1 MPQLGVSAEVRT
13 ERGKNA
19 SRRLRATGRIPAIL
33 YGHKEDAL
41 ALTLNPKELSAILRS
56 GTGHNTIFS
65 LQIRDRGTTS
75 VMVKDWQYDPIKE
88 NLLHADLQRIAMDET
103 LHIHV
108 PITAVGEAKGVKVQ
122 AGIFEFVLRE
132 VEVECLPADIPEHI
146 AIDVSDLEI
155 GSNLRVSDLP
165 VNPKIKILSDPDLVV
180 AHVISP
186 KEEKA
191 PEPTAEAVVAE
202 PEVIKKGKVA
212 EEEAEGEEAKA
223 EEKKEAK
230 KEAKKEEKKEKK

>member
-1 MPQLGVSAEVRT
+1 MAQVNVSATIRT
-13 ERGKNA
+13 EGGKNVA
-19 SRRLRATGRIPAIL
+19 RRLRATGRIPAIL
-33 YGHKEDAL
+33 YGRKEDAL
-41 ALTLNPKELSAILRS
+41 ALSLSPKELSAILHS
-56 GTGHNTIFS
+56 GTGHNTIFA
-65 LQIRDRGTTS
+65 LEIEGRGSTS
-75 VMVKDWQYDPIKE
+75 VMIKDWQYDPIKD

-103 LHIHV
+103 LQVRV

-146 AIDVSDLEI
+146 TIDISDLEI
-155 GSNLRVSDLP
+155 GSNLRVADLP
-165 VNPKIKILSDPDLVV
+165 TDPKVKILSDRDLVV
-180 AHVISP
+180 AHVIAP

-212 EEEAEGEEAKA
+212 TEEAEGEEGKT
-223 EEKKEAK
+223 
-230 KEAKKEEKKEKK
+230 EEKKEKEKK